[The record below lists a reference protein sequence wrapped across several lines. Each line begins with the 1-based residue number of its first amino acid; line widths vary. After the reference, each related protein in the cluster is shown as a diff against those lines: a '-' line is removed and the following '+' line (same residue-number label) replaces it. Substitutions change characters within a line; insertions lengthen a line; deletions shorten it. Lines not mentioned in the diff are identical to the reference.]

1 MATET
6 KVVDASVIIKLLTP
20 EAGSE
25 EAERLLERHRTG
37 ELLLLAPEFVL
48 LEASNVMR
56 YKRKTSAEISVY
68 VQTLYDLEL
77 HLEHLSEVLLERAAS
92 LALERDMSVY
102 DALYAALAEAAGA
115 PLVTADQEL
124 AQKVSGAELLAR

>member
-1 MATET
+1 
-6 KVVDASVIIKLLTP
+6 
-20 EAGSE
+20 
-25 EAERLLERHRTG
+25 
-37 ELLLLAPEFVL
+37 
-48 LEASNVMR
+48 MR